1 MILNRE
7 SCYEVLRA
15 RDPRFDGV
23 FFVAVKS
30 TKIYCRTVCTAKTP
44 MLKNCTFYSTA
55 AAAENAGYRP
65 CLRCRPE
72 LAPGNASVD
81 AVSRLAAIA
90 LNRIED
96 GALCY
101 LGVDELA
108 AEMGISGRHLRRVI
122 ESEFGV
128 SPIQLAQT
136 QRLLLAK
143 RLLTD
148 TNLPVTEIAFAS
160 GFSSVRRFNS
170 LFQERYSL
178 NPTQLRKRRTSDEPQ
193 FLVCEVSYRQPFDFD
208 GLLNFLS
215 YRACPGVELVQG
227 GAYIRTASFG
237 KHSGWLAIRQN
248 AQKNTLSIQLSNS
261 LAPVLLSAVARC
273 KRLMDTQADPSIV
286 AATLGDLSK
295 GREGLRV
302 PGAFYGFELAL
313 RAILGQQVSVKAA
326 STLHGRIV
334 RKFGTPIETPFP
346 QLDRLAPAA
355 DVLAGLEPEDLSG
368 MGITGARINSII
380 ALSRAVA
387 GGSLSLEPG
396 QDVQQ
401 TSEKLKSLPGFGEW
415 TAQYIAMRALAW
427 PDAFLGSDLGI
438 KKALGM
444 TKEKQILE
452 HAERWSPWRSYA
464 SMHLWRSLD
473 AQPLERKVLKT
484 QRKRVA
490 RVKV

>member
-1 MILNRE
+1 
-7 SCYEVLRA
+7 
-15 RDPRFDGV
+15 
-23 FFVAVKS
+23 
-30 TKIYCRTVCTAKTP
+30 
-44 MLKNCTFYSTA
+44 
-55 AAAENAGYRP
+55 
-65 CLRCRPE
+65 
-72 LAPGNASVD
+72 
-81 AVSRLAAIA
+81 
-90 LNRIED
+90 
-96 GALCY
+96 
-101 LGVDELA
+101 
-108 AEMGISGRHLRRVI
+108 
-122 ESEFGV
+122 
-128 SPIQLAQT
+128 
-136 QRLLLAK
+136 
-143 RLLTD
+143 
-148 TNLPVTEIAFAS
+148 
-160 GFSSVRRFNS
+160 VR
-170 LFQERYSL
+170 
-178 NPTQLRKRRTSDEPQ
+178 
-193 FLVCEVSYRQPFDFD
+193 
-208 GLLNFLS
+208 
-215 YRACPGVELVQG
+215 
-227 GAYIRTASFG
+227 
-237 KHSGWLAIRQN
+237 
-248 AQKNTLSIQLSNS
+248 
-261 LAPVLLSAVARC
+261 
-273 KRLMDTQADPSIV
+273 
-286 AATLGDLSK
+286 
-295 GREGLRV
+295 
-302 PGAFYGFELAL
+302 
-313 RAILGQQVSVKAA
+313 VKAA

-473 AQPLERKVLKT
+473 SQPLERKVLKT

>member
-1 MILNRE
+1 MLLNRD

-15 RDPRFDGV
+15 HDPRFDGA

-44 MLKNCTFYSTA
+44 LLVNCTFFSTA

-72 LAPGNASVD
+72 LAPGNASID

-96 GALCY
+96 GALAD

-148 TNLPVTEIAFAS
+148 TNMPITEIAFAS
-160 GFSSVRRFNS
+160 GFSSVRRFNA
-170 LFQERYSL
+170 LFLERYNL
-178 NPTQLRKRRTSDEPQ
+178 NPSQLRKRVVERKTP
-193 FLVCEVSYRQPFDFD
+193 FLECEVSYREPFDWH
-208 GLLNFLS
+208 GLLGFLS
-215 YRACPGVELVQG
+215 YRAIPGVELVED
-227 GAYIRTASFG
+227 GAYIRTVSFG
-237 KHSGWLAIRQN
+237 DRPFYGDRATHGVAPTGWIVVRQN
-248 AQKNTLSIQLSNS
+248 PEKSTLSIQLSNS
-261 LAPVLLSAVARC
+261 LAPVLLSVVARC
-273 KRLMDTQADPSIV
+273 KRLMDTQADPKVI
-286 AATLGDLSK
+286 AATLGDLAK
-295 GREGLRV
+295 NREGLRV
-302 PGAFYGFELAL
+302 PGAFNGFELAL

-326 STLHGRIV
+326 STLNGRIAK
-334 RKFGTPIETPFP
+334 KFGVPIETPYP
-346 QLDRLAPAA
+346 SLNRLAPTAA
-355 DVLAGLEPEDLSG
+355 ALAKLEPDDFSG
-368 MGITGARINSII
+368 LGITGARITSII

-387 GGSLSLEPG
+387 DGSLSLEPG
-396 QDVQQ
+396 QDVEQ
-401 TSEKLKSLPGFGEW
+401 TAAKLKALPGFGDW

-427 PDAFLGSDLGI
+427 PDAFPHSDLGI

-444 TKEKQILE
+444 TRDKEIRE

-464 SMHLWRSLD
+464 AIHLWKSLE
-473 AQPLERKVLKT
+473 AKV
-484 QRKRVA
+484 
-490 RVKV
+490 

>member
-1 MILNRE
+1 MLLNQE

-15 RDPRFDGV
+15 RDPRFDGA

-96 GALCY
+96 GALSD
-101 LGVDELA
+101 LGVDDLA

-128 SPIQLAQT
+128 SPVQLAQT

-170 LFQERYSL
+170 LFQDRYSL

-193 FLVCEVSYRQPFDFD
+193 FLVCEVSYRPPFDFD
-208 GLLNFLS
+208 GLLKFLS
-215 YRACPGVELVQG
+215 YRACPGVELVQE

-248 AQKNTLSIQLSNS
+248 VQKNTLSIQLSNS
-261 LAPVLLSAVARC
+261 LAPVLLSVFARC
-273 KRLMDTQADPSIV
+273 KRLMDTQADPAII

-346 QLDRLAPAA
+346 LLDRLAPSA
-355 DVLAGLEPEDLSG
+355 DVLANLEPEDLSG

-380 ALSRAVA
+380 ALARAVA
-387 GGSLSLEPG
+387 SGSLSLEPG
-396 QDVQQ
+396 QDVEQ

-444 TKEKQILE
+444 TKEKQILA

-464 SMHLWRSLD
+464 GMHLWRSLD
-473 AQPLERKVLKT
+473 AAPLPGKVLSTPTK
-484 QRKRVA
+484 KAA
-490 RVKV
+490 RVK

>member
-1 MILNRE
+1 MLLNRD

-15 RDPRFDGV
+15 HDPRFDGA

-44 MLKNCTFYSTA
+44 LLVNCLFYSTA

-72 LAPGNASVD
+72 LAPGNASID

-96 GALCY
+96 GALAE

-108 AEMGISGRHLRRVI
+108 TEMGISGRHLRRVI

-148 TNLPVTEIAFAS
+148 TNMPVTEIAFAS
-160 GFSSVRRFNS
+160 GFASVRRFNA
-170 LFQERYSL
+170 LFLERYNL
-178 NPTQLRKRRTSDEPQ
+178 NPSQLRKRVVEHNTP
-193 FLVCEVSYRQPFDFD
+193 FLECEVSYREPFDWQ
-208 GLLNFLS
+208 GLLGFLS
-215 YRACPGVELVQG
+215 YRAIPGVELVEDD
-227 GAYIRTASFG
+227 AYIRTVSFPDRATHG
-237 KHSGWLAIRQN
+237 VSPAGWIVIRRKPE
-248 AQKNTLSIQLSNS
+248 KNTLSIRLSNS
-261 LAPVLLSAVARC
+261 LAPVFLSVVARC
-273 KRLMDTQADPSIV
+273 KRLMDTQADPKVI
-286 AATLGDLSK
+286 AATLGDLAK

-302 PGAFYGFELAL
+302 PGAFNGFELAL

-326 STLHGRIV
+326 STLNGRIAK
-334 RKFGTPIETPFP
+334 KFGVPIETPYP
-346 QLDRLAPAA
+346 ALDRLAPTAA
-355 DVLAGLEPEDLSG
+355 ALAALEPDDFSG
-368 MGITGARINSII
+368 LGITGARINSII

-387 GGSLSLEPG
+387 NGSLSLEPG
-396 QDVQQ
+396 QDVEQ
-401 TSEKLKSLPGFGEW
+401 TAAKLKALPGFGDW

-427 PDAFLGSDLGI
+427 PDAFPYSDLGI
-438 KKALGM
+438 KKALGI
-444 TKEKQILE
+444 TKDKEIIE

-464 SMHLWRSLD
+464 AMHLWKSL
-473 AQPLERKVLKT
+473 E
-484 QRKRVA
+484 
-490 RVKV
+490 VKV

>member
-1 MILNRE
+1 MLLNRD

-15 RDPRFDGV
+15 RDARFDGA

-44 MLKNCTFYSTA
+44 LLKNCTFYSTA

-96 GALCY
+96 GALSE

-108 AEMGISGRHLRRVI
+108 REMGISGRHLRRVI

-128 SPIQLAQT
+128 SPVQLAQT

-170 LFQERYSL
+170 LFQERYCLS
-178 NPTQLRKRRTSDEPQ
+178 PTQLRRRQNSKEAP
-193 FLVCEVSYRQPFDFD
+193 FIVCEVSYRPPFDFE

-215 YRACPGVELVQG
+215 YRACPGVEYVQD
-227 GAYIRTASFG
+227 GAYRRTASFG
-237 KHSGWLAIRQN
+237 KHSGWLEIRQN
-248 AQKNTLSIQLSNS
+248 DEKNTLSIKLSNS
-261 LAPVLLSAVARC
+261 LAPVLLSVVARC
-273 KRLMDTQADPSIV
+273 KRLMDTQADPSII
-286 AATLGDLSK
+286 AATLGELSK
-295 GREGLRV
+295 GREGVRV

-334 RKFGTPIETPFP
+334 RKFGVAIETPYP
-346 QLDRLAPAA
+346 QLNRLAPPAETLA
-355 DVLAGLEPEDLSG
+355 DLKPDDLSG
-368 MGITGARINSII
+368 MGITGSRINSILAI
-380 ALSRAVA
+380 SKAMASGALY
-387 GGSLSLEPG
+387 LEPG
-396 QDVQQ
+396 QDVEE
-401 TSEKLKSLPGFGEW
+401 TCRRLKQLPGFGEW

-444 TKEKQILE
+444 TQERQILAY
-452 HAERWSPWRSYA
+452 AERWSPWRSYA
-464 SMHLWRSLD
+464 GMHLWRSLD
-473 AQPLERKVLKT
+473 ARPVEQKVLSAP
-484 QRKRVA
+484 RKKVA
-490 RVKV
+490 KVKA